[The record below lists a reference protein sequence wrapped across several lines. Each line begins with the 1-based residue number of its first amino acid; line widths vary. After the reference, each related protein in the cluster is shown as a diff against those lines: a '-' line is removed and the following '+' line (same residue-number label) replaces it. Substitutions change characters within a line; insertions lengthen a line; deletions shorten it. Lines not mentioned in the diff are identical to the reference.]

1 LNEPVYKNI
10 EKDKTYKTLYLFWY
24 ISCIPTTNNMS
35 SFWTNLV
42 EEICNKQNRKL
53 VNIPTEE
60 DNEWVIVPDF
70 TTNVESS
77 NTRSNPLFENFTCT
91 VCATK
96 FVPTDMNVSVCEGNA
111 VCPTCKK

>member
-1 LNEPVYKNI
+1 MSGFW
-10 EKDKTYKTLYLFWY
+10 EKMAK
-24 ISCIPTTNNMS
+24 
-35 SFWTNLV
+35 
-42 EEICNKQNRKL
+42 EICGQNDGVL
-53 VNIPTEE
+53 VDIPTEVDDKCKE
-60 DNEWVIVPDF
+60 DNGWVIVLDF